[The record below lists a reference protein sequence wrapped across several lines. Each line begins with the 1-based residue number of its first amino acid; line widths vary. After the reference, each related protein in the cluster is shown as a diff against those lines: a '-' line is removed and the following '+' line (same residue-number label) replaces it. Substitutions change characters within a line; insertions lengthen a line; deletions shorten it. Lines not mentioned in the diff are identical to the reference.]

1 LVYIEIEINL
11 TVLLHDSQVN
21 QVNQVLRVDRSNDLN
36 LASQLLHIAELR
48 TYLFGAKGCK
58 GRVVDDTVLV
68 DVVNGR
74 LIHLFA

>member
-1 LVYIEIEINL
+1 MVYIEIEINL

-21 QVNQVLRVDRSNDLN
+21 QVDQILRVDRSNDLN
-36 LASQLLHIAELR
+36 LPSQLLHIAGLR
-48 TYLFGAKGCK
+48 TNLLGAKGCK

-68 DVVNGR
+68 DVINGR

>member
-1 LVYIEIEINL
+1 MVYIEIEINL

-21 QVNQVLRVDRSNDLN
+21 QVDQVLRVDGTTDLN
-36 LASQLLHIAELR
+36 LPSQLLYIAGLR
-48 TYLFGAKGCK
+48 TYLLGAKGCK

-68 DVVNGR
+68 DVVNRR